1 MSRERHVPSHLFS
14 PGVSLLPE
22 DFPARLTALKE
33 ITSLTWEGMSV
44 CLGVDPRQLKYW
56 RDGGWPNGG
65 AMLALVALATRVP
78 GGLGALLNNEGM
90 MVVFRRRRQTMGERN
105 RAEDCPTEL
114 FPKDFGER
122 LERLIELA
130 GLSWEESARILGV
143 GLDCVTEWREGT
155 IPTGVEV
162 WRIMSLARSVL
173 GGVEIMLPE
182 AAGSDQGGK

>member
-33 ITSLTWEGMSV
+33 ITGLTWEGMSV

-78 GGLGALLNNEGM
+78 GGLGALLNDEDM

-105 RAEDCPTEL
+105 RAEDCPAEL
-114 FPKDFGER
+114 FPKDFGDR

-130 GLSWEESARILGV
+130 GLSLEEFARILGA
-143 GLDCVTEWREGT
+143 GHYRVTEWREGT
-155 IPTGVEV
+155 IPTGGEV
-162 WRIMSLARSVL
+162 WQIMSLARSVP
-173 GGVEIMLPE
+173 GGFEIMVPE
-182 AAGSDQGGK
+182 AAGSDQVGK

>member
-1 MSRERHVPSHLFS
+1 MSRERHIPSQLFS

-65 AMLALVALATRVP
+65 AMMALVALATRVP
-78 GGLGALLNNEGM
+78 GGLGALLNDEDL
-90 MVVFRRRRQTMGERN
+90 MVVYRKRRPMGERK
-105 RAEDCPTEL
+105 RADDCQAEL
-114 FPKDFGER
+114 FPEDFGDR

-130 GLSWEESARILGV
+130 GLSWEEFARILGV
-143 GLDCVTEWREGT
+143 GHNRMAEWREGT
-155 IPTGVEV
+155 TPTGGEM
-162 WRIMSLARSVL
+162 WRIMCLARSVP

-182 AAGSDQGGK
+182 AGGSDRGGK

>member
-33 ITSLTWEGMSV
+33 ITGLTWEGMSV

-78 GGLGALLNNEGM
+78 GGLGALLNNADL

-105 RAEDCPTEL
+105 RAEDCPAEL

-130 GLSWEESARILGV
+130 GLSLEEFARILGV
-143 GLDCVTEWREGT
+143 GLDRVTEWREGT
-155 IPTGVEV
+155 IPTGGDV
-162 WRIMSLARSVL
+162 WRIMSLARSVP
-173 GGVEIMLPE
+173 GGFEIMLPE

>member
-1 MSRERHVPSHLFS
+1 MSRDRHIPSQLFS

-78 GGLGALLNNEGM
+78 GGLGALLNDEDL
-90 MVVFRRRRQTMGERN
+90 MVVYRKRRPVGGRKWADDCQ
-105 RAEDCPTEL
+105 AELLPE
-114 FPKDFGER
+114 DFGGR
-122 LERLIELA
+122 LERLVELA
-130 GLSWEESARILGV
+130 GLSWDEFARVLGV
-143 GLDCVTEWREGT
+143 GYDRVAEWREGT
-155 IPTGVEV
+155 IPTSGEV
-162 WRIMSLARSVL
+162 WRIMSLARSVP
-173 GGVEIMLPE
+173 GGFEIMLPGPS
-182 AAGSDQGGK
+182 GSDQGGK

>member
-1 MSRERHVPSHLFS
+1 MSRERHIPTHLFS

-33 ITSLTWEGMSV
+33 ITALTWEGMSV

-78 GGLGALLNNEGM
+78 GGLGALLNNADL
-90 MVVFRRRRQTMGERN
+90 MVVFRRGRQTVGERSRTGN
-105 RAEDCPTEL
+105 CQADF
-114 FPKDFGER
+114 FPKDFGDR
-122 LERLIELA
+122 LERLLVLA
-130 GLSWEESARILGV
+130 GLSWEEFPRVLGV
-143 GLDCVTEWREGT
+143 GHDRVTEWREGT
-155 IPTGVEV
+155 IPTGGEV

-173 GGVEIMLPE
+173 GGFEIMLRE
-182 AAGSDQGGK
+182 SAGSDREGR